1 MQPVKNAVAA
11 AKEKTSNAAA
21 TTKEKLDKTK
31 ASAEEKVI
39 QNIYILWVS
48 YGDNANAFGQSFNRL
63 S

>member
-1 MQPVKNAVAA
+1 MQPVKNAAAA

-48 YGDNANAFGQSFNRL
+48 YGIMSI